1 MIKNYN
7 LYKLNEGITLSSKEI
22 VDILRNLEAS
32 NNKNEE
38 LINRLI
44 SYTDNK
50 GVNMLMH
57 ITMTK
62 DQDLI
67 DYILKFNIDKS
78 HINKNGENILFYC
91 RDTKTFNKFYELGA
105 DVKIVNNDDKNILN
119 YLASRKIFDI
129 DLYQKLINDGVSIND
144 VDVNGNN
151 VLSYSILNQ
160 KIVNLLIKNNVNL
173 NDSTIQHSYL
183 FSLFNKLG
191 WYKKE
196 PYMKIFKILF
206 ENGMKVQKTNI
217 GFFNDKLMDC
227 ERYGKDGNENFILE
241 FIISLKDYISEEV
254 VLKLAKEK
262 LMNVSHDIEKEFNFL
277 KELLS
282 IKIYPEIAKYF
293 TMYYKSSSS
302 REKMNKLLRDYME
315 EHPYINDADK
325 YNL

>member
-7 LYKLNEGITLSSKEI
+7 IFRLNEGITLSSKEI

-91 RDTKTFNKFYELGA
+91 RDIKTFNKFYELGA
-105 DVKIVNNDDKNILN
+105 DVKVVNKGDKNILN
-119 YLASRKIFDI
+119 YLGGRKIFDV
-129 DLYQKLINDGVSIND
+129 DLYQKLIDDGVSIND
-144 VDVNGNN
+144 MDHNGNN
-151 VLSYSILNQ
+151 VLTYSIFNQ
-160 KIVNLLIKNNVNL
+160 KTLNLLIKNKVDLNNL
-173 NDSTIQHSYL
+173 TTQHTNL
-183 FSLFNKLG
+183 FLLLNKMA

-196 PYMKIFKILF
+196 PVIKIMKILF
-206 ENGMKVQKTNI
+206 ENGMKILKQNI
-217 GFFNDKLMDC
+217 NFFCDKMVDC
-227 ERYGKDGNENFILE
+227 ERYSKNIPDTFILD
-241 FIISLKDYISEEV
+241 FIKQFHNYIPEEV

-262 LMNVSHDIEKEFNFL
+262 LMNVSHDMEKEFNFL
-277 KELLS
+277 KELIS
-282 IKIYPEIAKYF
+282 IKIYPDVVKYF
-293 TMYYKSSSS
+293 IMYYKGSPS
-302 REKMNKLLRDYME
+302 REKLNKLLRDYME
-315 EHPYINDADK
+315 EHPYINDSEK
-325 YNL
+325 FNI